1 MVAVAAPTL
10 LAIPCCGVLTAV
22 KIIGETAGID
32 RFKSKDAYARH
43 HGSAPM
49 PVWSSNKTHH
59 RLSRTGNRQLNAAL
73 HRIAMTQAHRHPPA
87 IQMMNVV
94 KPAATAGEK
103 HSVSSKRR
111 ISDVVYAALRAD
123 SSRNPERQAA

>member
-1 MVAVAAPTL
+1 MVAAAAPTL

-49 PVWSSNKTHH
+49 PVWSSNK
-59 RLSRTGNRQLNAAL
+59 
-73 HRIAMTQAHRHPPA
+73 IAPPA
-87 IQMMNVV
+87 QPYRRS
-94 KPAATAGEK
+94 PAQRGAPPHSDDPGASAPARDPDDERRKAGGDSGREALR
-103 HSVSSKRR
+103 VLKRR